1 MRLVSMRFGIVV
13 CPKCK
18 KAKGVNL
25 SCKTTRCIRCG
36 KLLMLEKL
44 RILYKTDS
52 EQKLRQTLGLINAE
66 MDGRLEKF
74 KELQRI
80 N

>member
-1 MRLVSMRFGIVV
+1 MRFGIVA

-44 RILYKTDS
+44 RILYETDS

-66 MDGRLEKF
+66 MDGRLEEF
-74 KELQRI
+74 KEVRSI
-80 N
+80 KN

>member
-1 MRLVSMRFGIVV
+1 MRFGIVV

-18 KAKGVNL
+18 KAKGINL
-25 SCKTTRCIRCG
+25 SCKTTRCIGCG

-44 RILYKTDS
+44 RILHKTDS

-66 MDGRLEKF
+66 MNGRLEEF
-74 KELQRI
+74 KELQK

>member
-1 MRLVSMRFGIVV
+1 MAISMRFGIVV

-25 SCKTTRCIRCG
+25 FCKTTRCIRCG

-44 RILYKTDS
+44 KILYETDS
-52 EQKLRQTLGLINAE
+52 EQKLRQILGLINAE

-74 KELQRI
+74 RELQRA

>member
-1 MRLVSMRFGIVV
+1 MAISMRFGIVV

-18 KAKGVNL
+18 KAKGINL
-25 SCKTTRCIRCG
+25 SCKTTRCIRCD

-44 RILYKTDS
+44 RILYKADS
-52 EQKLRQTLGLINAE
+52 KQKLRQTLGLINAE
-66 MDGRLEKF
+66 MDDRLKEF
-74 KELQRI
+74 KELQK